1 MKRFISIL
9 LVLLATVSIASC
21 AKEKAPEGE
30 GEGDAKVFASRY
42 ADLTEANNEAVLQ
55 SDNFTVS
62 VSMFN
67 YYYTCV
73 LRNYVQNCGDS
84 VPFDK
89 SQPLRE
95 QIYDSNQGA
104 SWFDYMAYQTSET
117 VKIKLYLAEAALEEG
132 IVLEDKDYEP
142 IDKEI
147 NNIDATAQGEG
158 VSTAMK
164 IKTYYGETVDEA
176 AIRKALELNALGG
189 KYNTEVLD
197 DKYNFSDES
206 YDNYFE
212 ENKNY
217 VLAFNYV
224 SYQIPKDAENTEAI
238 LQEFKSAADD
248 SEFVEITKKYIF
260 SHYPKVT
267 EDNIDSALDA
277 LRVNGQYYSDES
289 EFAIWAYDK
298 DRKVYDVYSEV
309 SDAGVTRIAMLLPG
323 DGEAYTDVLYKDITP
338 LHNISAV
345 FLSEEQFAET
355 GGAMVMAEKVYELAM
370 GNTEFSTVCTM
381 YGGGNTSNI
390 IRGSTPPAVEKWVF
404 DEERTEGEIGIVED
418 EGFGV
423 YVIKMRA
430 DGMEAWKYRCATTMA
445 NNTYSDDLD
454 AFKKKYTV
462 KENAEAAYKISEISI

>member
-9 LVLLATVSIASC
+9 LVLSALISLASC
-21 AKEKAPEGE
+21 SDKKDNTPAPAET
-30 GEGDAKVFASRY
+30 KFVSRY
-42 ADLTEANNEAVLQ
+42 ADLTESDVEAVLQ
-55 SDNFTVS
+55 TDHFTVS

-73 LRNYVQNCGDS
+73 LRNYIKNCGDS
-84 VPFDK
+84 VPFDTSK
-89 SQPLRE
+89 PLRE
-95 QIYDSNQGA
+95 QIYDTEQNA

-117 VKIKLYLAEAALEEG
+117 VKIKLYLAEAAFEEG
-132 IVLEDKDYEP
+132 MILEDKDYEP

-147 NNIDATAQGEG
+147 GNIEATAKGEG
-158 VSTAMK
+158 ISTLMK
-164 IKTYYGETVDEA
+164 IKTYYGEKVDEA
-176 AIRKALELNALGG
+176 AMRKALEINALGG

-206 YDNYFE
+206 YNNYFE

-224 SYQIPKDAENTEAI
+224 SYQIPKDAEDTEAV
-238 LQEFKSAADD
+238 LAEFKAAKDHD
-248 SEFVEITKKYIF
+248 EFVEIIKKHIF
-260 SHYPKVT
+260 SHFPKVNEENL
-267 EDNIDSALDA
+267 EDAIDA
-277 LRVNGQYYSDES
+277 LHVNGQYYSDKS
-289 EFAIWAYDK
+289 EFAKWAYSDE
-298 DRKVYDVYSEV
+298 RKVYDVYSEV
-309 SDAGVTRIAMLLPG
+309 SDAGVTRIAMLMPG

-355 GGAMVMAEKVYELAM
+355 GGAMVMAESVYKLAQ
-370 GNTEFSTVCTM
+370 GNTEFSTICTM

-404 DEERTEGEIGIVED
+404 DEAREDGEIGIVED
-418 EGFGV
+418 KGFGV
-423 YVIKMRA
+423 YVIKMRG

-445 NNTYSDDLD
+445 NKTYSDDIK
-454 AFKKKYTV
+454 AFEEKYSV
-462 KENAEAAYKISEISI
+462 KENATAAYKISEISI